1 MSHDRMIIIPAW
13 MMMIGWGCL
22 KLMMAVGSRGLHG
35 TLWMVDENLNQH
47 MANVGSGQDT
57 ARDRRDNEW

>member
-1 MSHDRMIIIPAW
+1 
-13 MMMIGWGCL
+13 
-22 KLMMAVGSRGLHG
+22 MMAVGSRGLHG